1 SFYIRQTESGFI
13 CLVKKNN
20 MILRFYVLLF
30 LHMVML
36 VSCDSN
42 RGDQDIAQRER
53 AVELREQ
60 RVALLENEYRALLKM
75 RDSLNSRVL
84 AKSDSTTTDRYNK
97 WPERVEGDW
106 NSRMVCRASRC
117 ANHVIGDQRD
127 ERWRFYAE
135 STGMHVQVANHDRYV
150 RVFEGNYEGEK
161 IILRILNDSDL
172 NTRIIRYVQ
181 IDDITPNVMKGTL
194 VLTGKNN
201 CEAVFSV
208 ELTPS
213 PK

>member
-1 SFYIRQTESGFI
+1 
-13 CLVKKNN
+13 
-20 MILRFYVLLF
+20 MILRFYSLLI
-30 LHMVML
+30 LHMVMF
-36 VSCDSN
+36 VACDPN
-42 RGDQDIAQRER
+42 RGGQDIAQRER

-75 RDSLNSRVL
+75 RDSLNNSVL
-84 AKSDSTTTDRYNK
+84 AKSDTATADRYNK
-97 WPERVEGDW
+97 WPEPIEGDW

-117 ANHVIGDQRD
+117 ANYVIGDQRN
-127 ERWRFYAE
+127 ERWRFYAD
-135 STGMHVQVANHDRYV
+135 STGMHVQVVNNDKYV
-150 RVFEGNYEGEK
+150 RVFEGKYEGEK
-161 IILRILNDSDL
+161 ITLRILNDSDL
-172 NTRIIRYVQ
+172 STKITRHVQ

-213 PK
+213 AK